1 MSITLTLSELK
12 GMEQPL
18 TKLLDQQLPVKVG
31 FKLSKVLKEFSK
43 ELGELEEQRQK
54 LIRQYGEADENQI
67 TITDPEKLE
76 KFHTEFND
84 LLKEEI
90 TFEYSPINIDLL
102 GDVDMPVSEI
112 AVLSV
117 LFTDE

>member
-1 MSITLTLSELK
+1 MAITLTLSELK

-18 TKLLDQQLPVKVG
+18 TKLLEQQLPVKAG
-31 FKLSKVLKEFSK
+31 FKLSKILKEFSK
-43 ELGELEEQRQK
+43 ELGELEDQRQK
-54 LIRQYGEADENQI
+54 LIRQYGETVENQI

-76 KFHTEFND
+76 KFHSEFGE

-90 TFEYSPINIDLL
+90 TFEYTPINIDLL
-102 GDVDMPVSEI
+102 GDVDMPVAEI

-117 LFTDE
+117 LFVDE